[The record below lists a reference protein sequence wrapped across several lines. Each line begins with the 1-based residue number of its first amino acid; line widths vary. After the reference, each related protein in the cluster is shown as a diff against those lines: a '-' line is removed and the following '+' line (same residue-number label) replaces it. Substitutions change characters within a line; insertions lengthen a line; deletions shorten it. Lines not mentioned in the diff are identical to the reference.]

1 MKYSFDLNLGEGL
14 CIFTSFH
21 FPDSGLCLSKGF
33 EFILIH
39 FEWHDSKNQQ
49 YGEVPSE
56 RGIFFRLQVYERV
69 GILLVEVCKRDWE
82 ICHFGL

>member
-14 CIFTSFH
+14 RIFTSFH

-39 FEWHDSKNQQ
+39 FEWHVSKNQQ

-56 RGIFFRLQVYERV
+56 RGIFFRRQIYERV
-69 GILLVEVCKRDWE
+69 GILLVEVCKSGWE

>member
-39 FEWHDSKNQQ
+39 FEWHDSKTSNT
-49 YGEVPSE
+49 GRFRPKGVS
-56 RGIFFRLQVYERV
+56 FFTLQVYERV
-69 GILLVEVCKRDWE
+69 GILLVEECKRGWE